1 MERGLTLLVAALVVY
16 VTQSV
21 QGTGHLSFSNAT
33 VDITRSGCGV
43 TKLCVETPDDCAP
56 DGTDNC
62 LFTSVVAAAPVA
74 PNGAMLSIELRGD
87 SSGYIALGLS
97 VDASLG
103 TTMLFICAQNNMTN
117 VFFFRTMTM
126 NNTDAALTGNEEL
139 VSDIRGMVNG
149 TVIKCEFNITSVN
162 ATRSTGRS
170 SQATTSSILLGTGTT
185 NGNAI
190 GAFNRTL
197 NSGPLDLAD
206 PASNVV
212 NATAAPSVTTTTTT
226 AAAPPTMPNSGGAV
240 QPHAV
245 LLLLSVLSLA
255 VMLRGGSCG

>member
-1 MERGLTLLVAALVVY
+1 MERGLTLLVAALVA
-16 VTQSV
+16 
-21 QGTGHLSFSNAT
+21 HLSFSNAQ

-62 LFTSVVAAAPVA
+62 LFTSVIAAPVA
-74 PNGAMLSIELRGD
+74 PSGAMLSIELRGD

-97 VDASLG
+97 ADASAV
-103 TTMLFICAQNNMTN
+103 TTMLFICASSSATN
-117 VFFFRTMTM
+117 TFFFSIMTV
-126 NNTDAALTGNEEL
+126 NSADGVLTPATEP
-139 VSDIRGMVNG
+139 VSDVNGMVTG
-149 TVIKCEFNITSVN
+149 DVIKCTFNIMSVD
-162 ATRSTGRS
+162 APTL
-170 SQATTSSILLGTGTT
+170 SIILGTGTT
-185 NGNAI
+185 NGATIGPFNA
-190 GAFNRTL
+190 AL
-197 NSGPLDLAD
+197 NSGPLVLAN

-212 NATAAPSVTTTTTT
+212 ATAGPNVTT

>member
-16 VTQSV
+16 VTPSV
-21 QGTGHLSFSNAT
+21 QGTAHLSFSNAT

-43 TKLCVETPDDCAP
+43 NKLCVETPDDCAP
-56 DGTDNC
+56 GGTGDC
-62 LFTSVVAAAPVA
+62 LFVSVVAAAPVA

-87 SSGYIALGLS
+87 SSGYIALGLTAA
-97 VDASLG
+97 ASKD
-103 TTMLFICAQNNMTN
+103 TTMLFICAQNNLTN
-117 VFFFRTMTM
+117 RFFFRTMTL
-126 NNTDAALTGNEEL
+126 NNTDSVLTGNEEL

-162 ATRSTGRS
+162 ATRSRS
-170 SQATTSSILLGTGTT
+170 SQATTATILLGRGTT
-185 NGNAI
+185 RGTTI

-197 NSGPLDLAD
+197 NSGPLNLAD
-206 PASNVV
+206 PASNVR
-212 NATAAPSVTTTTTT
+212 ATAAPTNTTITNT
-226 AAAPPTMPNSGGAV
+226 TMPNSGGAV

-255 VMLRGGSCG
+255 VMLREGSCG

>member
-1 MERGLTLLVAALVVY
+1 MERGLTLLVAALVA
-16 VTQSV
+16 
-21 QGTGHLSFSNAT
+21 HLSFSNAQ
-33 VDITRSGCGV
+33 VEITRSACGV

-87 SSGYIALGLS
+87 SSGYIAVGLT
-97 VDASLG
+97 VDATVG
-103 TTMLFICAQNNMTN
+103 TTMLFICAQNSATKAF
-117 VFFFRTMTM
+117 VFRTMTM
-126 NNTDAALTGNEEL
+126 NNIGGVLTANSEP
-139 VSDIRGMVNG
+139 VSAVNGMVTG
-149 TVIKCEFNITSVN
+149 DVIKCEFNITSVN
-162 ATRSTGRS
+162 ATRSRGRS
-170 SQATTSSILLGTGTT
+170 SQATTFSILLGTGTT
-185 NGNAI
+185 NGDNV
-190 GAFNRTL
+190 GPFNLVL
-197 NSGPLDLAD
+197 NSGPLDLAN

-212 NATAAPSVTTTTTT
+212 NAT